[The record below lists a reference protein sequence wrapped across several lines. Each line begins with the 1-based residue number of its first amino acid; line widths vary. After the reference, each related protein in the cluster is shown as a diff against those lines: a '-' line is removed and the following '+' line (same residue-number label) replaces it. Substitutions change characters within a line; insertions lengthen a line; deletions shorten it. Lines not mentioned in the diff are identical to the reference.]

1 MSNTSDKLTLIVEFS
16 DGLDT
21 LIKGELLKKVD
32 GRQQATLTLASE
44 HSGRP
49 TSIRDL
55 VEYIRDNCIK
65 RNPELFYMENGVRP
79 GILVLINDVDWEL
92 TDDGV
97 DKYDQKLE
105 NNDNVIFISTLHG
118 G

>member
-1 MSNTSDKLTLIVEFS
+1 MSTKLTLYVEFS

-21 LIKGELLKKVD
+21 LIKDELLKKVD
-32 GRQQATLTLASE
+32 GRLQATLTLGSE
-44 HSGRP
+44 HDGP
-49 TSIRDL
+49 NIRDL

-79 GILVLINDVDWEL
+79 GILVLVNDVDWEL

-105 NNDNVIFISTLHG
+105 NNDNVVFISTLHG

>member
-1 MSNTSDKLTLIVEFS
+1 MSTKLTLYVEFS

-21 LIKGELLKKVD
+21 LIKDELLKKVD
-32 GRQQATLTLASE
+32 GRLQATLTLDSE
-44 HSGRP
+44 HDGP
-49 TSIRDL
+49 NIRDL

-79 GILVLINDVDWEL
+79 GILVLVNDVDWEL

-105 NNDNVIFISTLHG
+105 NNDNVVFISTLHG